1 MFPRCTFLAVGE
13 CLFLFFL
20 SFVSFPGCATKSQP
34 LRTTQQAI
42 GYDQVNE
49 EPQAK
54 PEGSLWQDTGPL
66 GELFVNPKARNV
78 GDIVTIKVA
87 ESSKASNTAGTTT
100 GRKSSISAGL
110 DNFFGL
116 EKDYPSSH
124 PFFNAFG
131 DVKSDFESDF
141 DGKGATSRSGDLT
154 AYITARVTEVFP
166 NGNLRI
172 QGSKEVTVNNERQFI
187 TLSGIVRPRDIS
199 PNNVVLSTYICDA
212 SIAYSGMGIIDER
225 QRPGWM
231 TRIMNTVWPF

>member
-1 MFPRCTFLAVGE
+1 MYQKSTFLVVEA
-13 CLFLFFL
+13 CLFFFFL
-20 SFVSFPGCATKSQP
+20 SFVALSGCATKSQP
-34 LRTTQQAI
+34 LLPTQQAL
-42 GYDQVNE
+42 GYDQLSE
-49 EPQAK
+49 EPQARH
-54 PEGSLWQDTGPL
+54 EASLWQDRGPL
-66 GELFVNPKARNV
+66 GELFVNPKARHV

-87 ESSKASNTAGTTT
+87 ESSKASNKADTST
-100 GRKSSISAGL
+100 GRKSSIAAGL

-131 DVKSDFESDF
+131 DMKGDFESGF

-154 AYITARVTEVFP
+154 AYITARVTEVLP

-231 TRIMNTVWPF
+231 TRMMNTVWPF